1 MRFGKKLIAGFLL
14 LLVISFI
21 YNKGYFE
28 KLELYFYDLRIKKI
42 HRLKGK
48 GVIPL
53 KIIGITDNFEK
64 KTGEK
69 FSRKHYT
76 KILKI
81 LKKEKAKVIGF
92 DIFFP
97 SIKNKKEDIEFA
109 KTIKESGNVVLPV
122 FSPKKIEKK
131 AVFFYEIDRLKGS
144 ASLFNNSARAL
155 GHINAIPDIDQVVR
169 KFPLFLSYKKKIYP
183 QLSYQMAKIFHNG
196 KLSVERPGFF
206 KSKGRVP
213 IDDYGC
219 FYINY
224 LPPEKIKHYFIP
236 FSDVLNRNY
245 KKGIFR
251 DKAVLIGQTILGA
264 KNADLMPTPYGME
277 FGVFIQGSALYN
289 ALQDEFFYRVNKNV
303 ILMILFLYASLTV
316 MVFSVN
322 RIPVNTF
329 YLFSFSSGITA
340 FSFYALRSKGLFF
353 DSMPF
358 FFYTLFYYLWTVF
371 HSLSFAMKKMFQKE
385 AALKVLRQ
393 VEEEIA
399 NVVSPLQIVGL
410 DDSFPSTGVQAE
422 KLVKQTPEI
431 TLRTILASL
440 GIESGCFV
448 VLSRGKK
455 HQVIAK
461 EGKLIDEI
469 NIDGLVEKS
478 ELEGGEEII
487 MNKWNEIRNPRIKS
501 VMIVPVIFNPVL
513 KFYGIFINKKPT
525 VFSKTTFFT
534 KEDTN
539 LVQTLALEAIIAIQN
554 ARLNIALK
562 DTQMETI
569 FRLSIAIEYR
579 DRETGAHIHR
589 VSEYAGLIAEGIG
602 LTEEEVELIK
612 AAMPL
617 HDIGKIAIPD
627 NVLLKPGKL
636 TDEERKIVEKHPV
649 IGAKML
655 EGSNSI
661 ILKAAEIIALYH
673 HEKYNGSGYPF
684 GLKGNS
690 IPLYGRIGALA
701 DIFDALSSKRIYKVA
716 LDFEESFEV
725 VKKEKGRI
733 FDPVMVDGF
742 LKNKE
747 RVVEIYKKYKEK
759 ESVIIPLSSLEKNEN

>member
-1 MRFGKKLIAGFLL
+1 MRFDKKLIAGFLL
-14 LLVISFI
+14 FLVVSFV
-21 YNKGYFE
+21 YKKGYFE
-28 KLELYFYDLRIKKI
+28 KIELFFYDLRIKKI
-42 HRLKGK
+42 HSLKGK
-48 GVIPL
+48 EVIPL
-53 KIIGITDNFEK
+53 KIIGITGNFEK

-97 SIKNKKEDIEFA
+97 SIKNEKEDIEFA
-109 KTIKESGNVVLPV
+109 KTIKENGNVVLSV

-131 AVFFYEIDRLKGS
+131 AGFFYEIDQLKGS
-144 ASLFNNSARAL
+144 VSLFNNSATAL
-155 GHINAIPDIDQVVR
+155 GHINAIPDMDQVVR
-169 KFPLFLSYKKKIYP
+169 KLPLFLSYKKKIYP
-183 QLSYQMAKIFHNG
+183 QLSYQMAKIFYNG
-196 KLSVERPGFF
+196 KKLSVERPGFF
-206 KSKGRVP
+206 KSKSRVP

-224 LPPEKIKHYFIP
+224 LPPEKIKNYFIP

-245 KKGIFR
+245 KKGTFR

-264 KNADLMPTPYGME
+264 KNADLIPTPYGME
-277 FGVFIQGSALYN
+277 FGVFIQASALYN
-289 ALQDEFFYRVNKNV
+289 ALQDKFFYRVNRNV
-303 ILMILFLYASLTV
+303 ILIMLFLYASLIV
-316 MVFSVN
+316 MLFSMN
-322 RIPVNTF
+322 RIPINTF
-329 YLFSFSSGITA
+329 YLISFSSGITA
-340 FSFYALRSKGLFF
+340 FSFYTLRSKGLFF

-358 FFYTLFYYLWTVF
+358 FFYTFSYYLWTVF
-371 HSLSFAMKKMFQKE
+371 HSLSYAMKKIFQKE

-399 NVVSPLQIVGL
+399 YVVSPLQIVGL
-410 DDSFPSTGVQAE
+410 DNSFPSTGMQTE

-431 TLRTILASL
+431 TLRTMLASL
-440 GIESGCFV
+440 GIEAGCFV
-448 VLSRGKK
+448 VFSRGKK
-455 HQVIAK
+455 YQVIAK
-461 EGKLIDEI
+461 EGKLIDEL
-469 NIDGLVEKS
+469 NIDELIEKS

-487 MNKWNEIRNPRIKS
+487 MNKWNEIRSSEIKS
-501 VMIVPVIFNPVL
+501 VMVVPVILNPVL
-513 KFYGIFINKKPT
+513 KFYGIFVNKRPT

-569 FRLSIAIEYR
+569 FRLSMAIEYR

-612 AAMPL
+612 VAMPL

-636 TDEERKIVEKHPV
+636 TDEERKIVERHPI

-673 HEKYNGSGYPF
+673 HEKYDGSGYPF
-684 GLKGNS
+684 GLKENS
-690 IPLYGRIGALA
+690 IPLYGRIAALA
-701 DIFDALSSKRIYKVA
+701 DIFDALSSKRVYKAA
-716 LDFEESFEV
+716 LGFEESFEV

-759 ESVIIPLSSLEKNEN
+759 ESVIIPLFSFDEK

>member
-1 MRFGKKLIAGFLL
+1 MNFGKKLIVGFLL
-14 LLVISFI
+14 FVVVFFA

-28 KLELYFYDLRIKKI
+28 KFELFFYDLRIKKAHQQEEKNI
-42 HRLKGK
+42 
-48 GVIPL
+48 IPF
-53 KIIGITDNFEK
+53 KIIGITDNFEE

-97 SIKNKKEDIEFA
+97 SIKDKKEDIEFA
-109 KTIKESGNVVLPV
+109 KAIKENGNIVLPV
-122 FSPKKIEKK
+122 FTSKKIEKK
-131 AVFFYEIDRLKGS
+131 EGFFYEIDELKGS
-144 ASLFNNSARAL
+144 APLFNKSARTL
-155 GHINAIPDIDQVVR
+155 GHINAILDKDQVVR
-169 KFPLFLSYKKKIYP
+169 KFPLFLNCEKKIYP
-183 QLSYQMAKIFHNG
+183 QLSYQITKIFYDG
-196 KLSVERPGFF
+196 KKLPVEKPIFF
-206 KSKGRVP
+206 KSKGSIP

-224 LPPEKIKHYFIP
+224 LPPEKIKNYFIS
-236 FSDVLNRNY
+236 FSDVLNGNY
-245 KKGIFR
+245 KKGTFR
-251 DKAVLIGQTILGA
+251 GKAVLIGQTILGA
-264 KNADLMPTPYGME
+264 KNADLIPTPYGME
-277 FGVFIQGSALYN
+277 FGVFIQASALYD
-289 ALQDEFFYRVNKNV
+289 ALQDRFFYRINRNI
-303 ILMILFLYASLTV
+303 ILITLFLYASLIV

-322 RIPVNTF
+322 RIPINTF
-329 YLFSFSSGITA
+329 YLFSFSSGIIA
-340 FSFYALRSKGLFF
+340 FSFFALKSKGLFF

-358 FFYTLFYYLWTVF
+358 FFYTFAYYLWTVF
-371 HSLSFAMKKMFQKE
+371 YSLSFAMKKMFQKE
-385 AALKVLRQ
+385 AALNILRQ

-410 DDSFPSTGVQAE
+410 NDNFPSTGIQTE

-431 TLRTILASL
+431 TLRTMLISL
-440 GIESGCFV
+440 GIEAGCFAV
-448 VLSRGKK
+448 SSSGKK
-455 HQVIAK
+455 YQVIAK
-461 EGKLIDEI
+461 EGKLIDELNI
-469 NIDGLVEKS
+469 NELIEKS
-478 ELEGGEEII
+478 EIEGGEEII
-487 MNKWNEIRNPRIKS
+487 MNKLSEIGNPGIKS
-501 VMIVPVIFNPVL
+501 IMIIPVILNPVL
-513 KFYGIFINKKPT
+513 KFYGIFVNKRPT
-525 VFSKTTFFT
+525 VFSKNTVFT
-534 KEDTN
+534 REDIN
-539 LVQTLALEAIIAIQN
+539 LVQTLALEAIVAIQN
-554 ARLNIALK
+554 ARLNIALR

-569 FRLSIAIEYR
+569 FRLSMAIEYR

-602 LTEEEVELIK
+602 LVEEEVELIK

-636 TDEERKIVEKHPV
+636 TEEERKIVEKHPV

-655 EGSNSI
+655 ERSNSI

-701 DIFDALSSKRIYKVA
+701 DIFDALSSKRVYKAA
-716 LDFEESFEV
+716 LGFEESFDI
-725 VKKEKGRI
+725 VKKEKGGI
-733 FDPVMVDGF
+733 FDPIMVDGF

-747 RVVEIYKKYKEK
+747 RVVEIYKKYKEE
-759 ESVIIPLSSLEKNEN
+759 ESISIPLFSFGEK

>member
-1 MRFGKKLIAGFLL
+1 MRFDKKLITGFLL
-14 LLVISFI
+14 FLIISFI
-21 YNKGYFE
+21 YKKEYFE
-28 KLELYFYDLRIKKI
+28 KFELYFYDLRIKKI
-42 HRLKGK
+42 HQLKEK
-48 GVIPL
+48 EIIPL

-76 KILKI
+76 KLLKI

-109 KTIKESGNVVLPV
+109 KAIKESGNVVLPV
-122 FSPKKIEKK
+122 FSPEKVEKK
-131 AVFFYEIDRLKGS
+131 AGFFYEIDQLKGS
-144 ASLFNNSARAL
+144 ISLFNNSARAL

-183 QLSYQMAKIFHNG
+183 QLSYQMAKIFYNSK

-206 KSKGRVP
+206 KSKGKVP

-224 LPPEKIKHYFIP
+224 LSPEEIKNYFIP
-236 FSDVLNRNY
+236 FSDVLNGNY
-245 KKGIFR
+245 KKGTFR

-264 KNADLMPTPYGME
+264 KNADLIPTPYGME
-277 FGVFIQGSALYN
+277 FGVFIQASALYN
-289 ALQDEFFYRVNKNV
+289 ALQDKFFYRVNRNV
-303 ILMILFLYASLTV
+303 ILMILFLYASLIV
-316 MVFSVN
+316 MVFSMN

-329 YLFSFSSGITA
+329 YLISFSSGITV

-358 FFYTLFYYLWTVF
+358 FFYTFFYYLWTVF
-371 HSLSFAMKKMFQKE
+371 YSLSFAMKKMFQKE

-399 NVVSPLQIVGL
+399 NVVSTFQIVGL
-410 DDSFPSTGVQAE
+410 DNNFSSIGIQTE

-431 TLRTILASL
+431 TLRTILTSL
-440 GIESGCFV
+440 GIEAGCFI

-455 HQVIAK
+455 YQVIAK
-461 EGKLIDEI
+461 EGKLIERL
-469 NIDGLVEKS
+469 NIDELIEKS

-487 MNKWNEIRNPRIKS
+487 INRWNEIRSSEIRS
-501 VMIVPVIFNPVL
+501 VMVVPVVFNPVL
-513 KFYGIFINKKPT
+513 KFYGIFVNKKPT

-539 LVQTLALEAIIAIQN
+539 LIQTLALEAIIAIQN

-569 FRLSIAIEYR
+569 FRLSMAIEYR

-627 NVLLKPGKL
+627 SILLKPGKL
-636 TDEERKIVEKHPV
+636 TDEERKIVEKHPI

-673 HEKYNGSGYPF
+673 HEKYDGSGYPF

-690 IPLYGRIGALA
+690 IPLYGRIAALA
-701 DIFDALSSKRIYKVA
+701 DIFDALSSKRVYKVA

-725 VKKEKGRI
+725 MKKEKGKI

-747 RVVEIYKKYKEK
+747 RVIEIYKKYKEK
-759 ESVIIPLSSLEKNEN
+759 ESVIVPLFSLDEK